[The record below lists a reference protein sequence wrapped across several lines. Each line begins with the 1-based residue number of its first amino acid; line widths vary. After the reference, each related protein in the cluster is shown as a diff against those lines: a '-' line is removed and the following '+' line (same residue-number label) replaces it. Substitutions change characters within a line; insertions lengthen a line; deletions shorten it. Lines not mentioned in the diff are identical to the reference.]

1 MSVAETIR
9 AKLVAAFQPDQLE
22 IVDQSD
28 LHRGHAGARPEGET
42 HFKVSIVSSR
52 FEGMN
57 RVYAKRFGSHRPAR
71 TTVAVRANPKAAL
84 VEIECIAAAR

>member
-9 AKLVAAFQPDQLE
+9 AKLAAAFQPEQLE

-57 RVYAKRFGSHRPAR
+57 RVARHR
-71 TTVAVRANPKAAL
+71 AVTAAL
-84 VEIECIAAAR
+84 ASEMDNPIHALALSTLTPAELARR